1 MEGNRYF
8 QEALANFTQEA
19 ANGGAIRHLADL
31 GYTVKQIAERL
42 DFPAPYEK
50 VRQAVWEH
58 LTVSG
63 VILRQEPGSGGHKE
77 EAAYV
82 KEYDRYGKAT
92 VRRVVKRDET
102 LAVACWKTS
111 SFLVGQK
118 PDAQRFLAILRAKLE
133 ENGEE
138 DSYASCDFGV
148 TARADLPGYECL
160 LGALDEKAQEY
171 ITGLPWEG
179 RRVYHRLN
187 VSMTAVLEQLCEKG
201 LYEGECFFLKTK
213 DRIRTMAASPFQ
225 GENRED
231 RSTANGQKGRP

>member
-19 ANGGAIRHLADL
+19 ANGCAIRHLADL

-92 VRRVVKRDET
+92 FRRVVKRDET

-187 VSMTAVLEQLCEKG
+187 VSMTAVLSSFVKRACK
-201 LYEGECFFLKTK
+201 
-213 DRIRTMAASPFQ
+213 
-225 GENRED
+225 
-231 RSTANGQKGRP
+231 

>member
-1 MEGNRYF
+1 MGENRYF

-31 GYTVKQIAERL
+31 GYTVEQIARRL

-50 VRQAVWEH
+50 VRRAVWEH
-58 LTVSG
+58 LSAAR
-63 VILRQEPGSGGHKE
+63 VILREEPGSGGHTE

-92 VRRVVKRDET
+92 FRRVVKRDEAS
-102 LAVACWKTS
+102 AVACWKTS
-111 SFLVGQK
+111 CFSAGQE
-118 PDAQRFLAILRAKLE
+118 PDALLAVLRAKRK

-138 DSYASCDFGV
+138 DSYASCDFGL
-148 TARADLPGYECL
+148 TARADSKRYESL
-160 LGALDEKAQEY
+160 LQALDERAREY
-171 ITGLPWEG
+171 ISGLPWEG

-187 VSMTAVLEQLCEKG
+187 APMAAALEQLCEKG

-213 DRIRTMAASPFQ
+213 DRIRIMAASRFQ
-225 GENRED
+225 
-231 RSTANGQKGRP
+231 S